1 MLVATEA
8 SDSFGFKGNWVGKVR
23 SIQEWVCS
31 SSGAGEIASLV
42 LSWDR

>member
-23 SIQEWVCS
+23 SIQEWVS
-31 SSGAGEIASLV
+31 NSTSAREEASLV
-42 LSWDR
+42 LAWDG